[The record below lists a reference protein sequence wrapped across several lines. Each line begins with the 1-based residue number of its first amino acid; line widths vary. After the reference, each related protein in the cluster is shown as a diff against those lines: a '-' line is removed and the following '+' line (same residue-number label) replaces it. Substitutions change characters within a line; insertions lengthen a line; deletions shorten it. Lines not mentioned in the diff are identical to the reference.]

1 MTELLNLG
9 ASICTGLIFG
19 VCAAVVVILGFMGT
33 VFALGHKAG
42 RASERAHWEYIWPA
56 DDHLFRPY
64 SDPVDNTLHELGIRP

>member
-9 ASICTGLIFG
+9 ASVCTGLLFG
-19 VCAAVVVILGFMGT
+19 GCVAVVVILGAASA

-56 DDHLFRPY
+56 DERIFRPY
-64 SDPVDNTLHELGIRP
+64 DNPVDEALHELGIQP